1 MLFEIL
7 SLFCN
12 WCLWYKSKCFN
23 YYVTA
28 FYYWMRLLNK
38 LEAEEETEK
47 QLQENMNTINEGLYS
62 FYMKI
67 YKKNMIIAK

>member
-1 MLFEIL
+1 
-7 SLFCN
+7 
-12 WCLWYKSKCFN
+12 
-23 YYVTA
+23 
-28 FYYWMRLLNK
+28 MRLLNK

-67 YKKNMIIAK
+67 YKKKHDNSKVRTTHVNPGQLHKSKESINRNGNDISGE